1 MRGNMETITLTILLI
16 IDAMMFFFI
25 GYYTGKKNKKVE
37 ITRQTTASL
46 IILSAWFLMEIVS
59 FVYPDFQVSNV
70 FNAMALGAGANII
83 GLDLSKF
90 NPLKK

>member
-1 MRGNMETITLTILLI
+1 MNLTTLTIILI
-16 IDAMMFFFI
+16 IEAIIFFFV
-25 GYYTGKKNKKVE
+25 GYYTGIKNKKAE
-37 ITRQTTASL
+37 ASLQKTASL
-46 IILSAWFLMEIVS
+46 IILSVWLVMEIVS
-59 FVYPDFQVSNV
+59 FVYVDFNIGNV